1 MVFCN
6 TCERL
11 FKGQAGLTLHCR
23 RAYPVDFHNEHQ
35 VLPRVKARWAP
46 EEVRRMAEFESSL
59 LLSGVKPIA
68 INSQLVEKFPDRSR
82 ESIKGERKKDS
93 YKQLVTDLVLGGTVA
108 VSNSR
113 TPERSLREDEIP
125 MDRDL
130 WRREMLDS
138 INILLDKRGDPREEP
153 LWDSLQLAVYS
164 LGAETVDMSGVKSCL
179 NQHAALL
186 VDLFAKPPRR
196 VRKRARK
203 SGHKFATPSSE
214 GAETAE
220 TDGGKINRKRKPNP
234 ARIARIQAYA
244 RVQEAFRSDGKSVQ
258 EMVLEGKWGQET
270 A

>member
-1 MVFCN
+1 MVVCN

-23 RAYPVDFHNEHQ
+23 RAHPVDFHNEHQ

-46 EEVRRMAEFESSL
+46 EEVRRMAEFDSSL
-59 LLSGVKPIA
+59 LLSGVKPIV
-68 INSQLVEKFPDRSR
+68 NWLRNF
-82 ESIKGERKKDS
+82 
-93 YKQLVTDLVLGGTVA
+93 LTDLVNRLRVRGRRTATSSLSLGGTVA
-108 VSNSR
+108 VSNPR

-153 LWDSLQLAVYS
+153 LWDSLQLAVDS
-164 LGAETVDMSGVKSCL
+164 LGAETVDMSGVKACL

-196 VRKRARK
+196 VRKRAR
-203 SGHKFATPSSE
+203 
-214 GAETAE
+214 
-220 TDGGKINRKRKPNP
+220 
-234 ARIARIQAYA
+234 
-244 RVQEAFRSDGKSVQ
+244 
-258 EMVLEGKWGQET
+258 
-270 A
+270 